1 MAAVGHL
8 TLEFYLPM
16 NGSLKGKRSIVKPL
30 RAMLRKNYNVSVC
43 ESDAQDVLSRA
54 VFEVVCVSQTG
65 GMAQSHLQQIA
76 NRLEVYRPDAQ
87 LIDYYIELIW

>member
-1 MAAVGHL
+1 MAVGHL

-16 NGSLKGKRSIVKPL
+16 NSSLKGKRSIVKPL
-30 RAMLRKNYNVSVC
+30 RAMLRRDYNVSVC

-65 GMAQSHLQQIA
+65 GLAQSQLQRIA